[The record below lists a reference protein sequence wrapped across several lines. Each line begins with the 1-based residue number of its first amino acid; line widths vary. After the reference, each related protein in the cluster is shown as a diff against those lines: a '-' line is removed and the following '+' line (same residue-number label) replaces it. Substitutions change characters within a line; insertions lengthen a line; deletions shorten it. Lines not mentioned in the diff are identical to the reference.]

1 MTALMAEAT
10 SAQWQVTFTPWQQLG
25 LAFLLGSF
33 AVATL
38 SDLRR
43 LSAQREFVEVWWLFA
58 LAVLA
63 YDFHEG
69 WSQPTDRRDLVIKWA
84 LIVGLSLAS
93 WIRIGLLFR
102 LAPGDVAAMAAA
114 ASLLPW
120 WWVLGYY
127 TLAKVLS
134 YALGPMLSR
143 GRKFYPFMPVV
154 SVTTLAI
161 LGLTRFV

>member
-1 MTALMAEAT
+1 MTVLPAA
-10 SAQWQVTFTPWQQLG
+10 VDFTPWQQLG

-63 YDFHEG
+63 YDIHEG
-69 WSQPTDRRDLVIKWA
+69 WNNPTVGGDLFIKWG
-84 LIVGLSLAS
+84 LIVALSLAS
-93 WIRIGLLFR
+93 WGRIGLLFR

-120 WWVLGYY
+120 WWVLAYY
-127 TLAKVLS
+127 TMAKILS
-134 YALGPMLSR
+134 YPLGPVLSR
-143 GRKFYPFMPVV
+143 GRQFYPFMPVV
-154 SVTTLAI
+154 SLTTLAI
-161 LGLTRFV
+161 LGLTRVI